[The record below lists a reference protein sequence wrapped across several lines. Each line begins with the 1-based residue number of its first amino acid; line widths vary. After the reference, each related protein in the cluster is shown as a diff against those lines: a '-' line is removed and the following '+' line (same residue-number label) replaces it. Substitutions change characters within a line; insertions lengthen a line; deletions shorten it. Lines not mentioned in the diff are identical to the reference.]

1 MAGDSFASNT
11 SACGDWVVFKEEKC
25 LKLYVDKDLQTYENA
40 KQICASQ
47 EIGNPTLIMINS
59 KDEQDF
65 IENLLFNVNK
75 VVEAVWLGARKDPK
89 TKKFHWDDKTE
100 PIFNFENW
108 AELKNETEYECA
120 EIIPDGKI
128 KGKWINT
135 SCKKKNF
142 VLCQKMQDWTLAR
155 LQKEF
160 LDYKKTFEI
169 EVNKLK
175 ESETRTTELA
185 NKLQNNPVP
194 LGFIYVQLPNQSEPA
209 AIWPNVKWQD
219 VSGQYANLFFRTQGP
234 LTEVFGKVQNEGGPR
249 LIEIKRDDAAKPAAQ
264 TGAIVP
270 GVWTEGIC
278 TGGATGTCFNT
289 RFMVLKEETRPK
301 NMAIKLWRRI

>member
-108 AELKNETEYECA
+108 TELKNETEYECA
-120 EIIPDGKI
+120 EIIPDGKPR
-128 KGKWINT
+128 GK
-135 SCKKKNF
+135 
-142 VLCQKMQDWTLAR
+142 
-155 LQKEF
+155 
-160 LDYKKTFEI
+160 
-169 EVNKLK
+169 
-175 ESETRTTELA
+175 
-185 NKLQNNPVP
+185 
-194 LGFIYVQLPNQSEPA
+194 
-209 AIWPNVKWQD
+209 
-219 VSGQYANLFFRTQGP
+219 
-234 LTEVFGKVQNEGGPR
+234 
-249 LIEIKRDDAAKPAAQ
+249 
-264 TGAIVP
+264 
-270 GVWTEGIC
+270 
-278 TGGATGTCFNT
+278 
-289 RFMVLKEETRPK
+289 
-301 NMAIKLWRRI
+301 